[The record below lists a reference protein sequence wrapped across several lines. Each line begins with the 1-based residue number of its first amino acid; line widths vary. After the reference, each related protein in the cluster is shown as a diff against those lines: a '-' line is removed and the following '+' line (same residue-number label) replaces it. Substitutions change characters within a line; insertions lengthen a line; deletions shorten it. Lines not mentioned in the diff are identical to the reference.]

1 MVKKEPSNPHKPA
14 AVKRLAAEKPAADAA
29 PSKITPVQMRSLAAY
44 SLCGNISLA
53 VKLAGSCRATHY
65 KALKHSARYRA
76 AFEQAQETFADL
88 LRQAAVHRA
97 IRGAPRLKFYK
108 GRVIQVPILDAEG
121 RPILDGQGEP
131 TLGPNVEYEYWDAL
145 LIRLLRARC
154 PVFKKTTRLEHTG
167 PSHSPIRPVDDR
179 ETDYLELIR
188 RFSAENLK
196 HEPP

>member
-1 MVKKEPSNPHKPA
+1 MELSNPGKPV
-14 AVKRLAAEKPAADAA
+14 AVKRLAAGEPDTDVD
-29 PSKITPVQMRSLAAY
+29 PSRITPVQKRTLAAY
-44 SLCGNISLA
+44 SVCGSIARA

-97 IRGAPRLKFYK
+97 IRGVPRLKFYK
-108 GRVIQVPILDAEG
+108 GRVIQAPILDAEG
-121 RPILDGQGEP
+121 RPVMDEQGEP
-131 TLGPNVEYEYWDAL
+131 TSGPYVEYEYSDAL
-145 LIRLLRARC
+145 LIRLLQARC
-154 PVFKKTTRLEHTG
+154 PEFKKTVCLEHTG

-179 ETDYLELIR
+179 ETDYIDLIR

-196 HEPP
+196 QETP